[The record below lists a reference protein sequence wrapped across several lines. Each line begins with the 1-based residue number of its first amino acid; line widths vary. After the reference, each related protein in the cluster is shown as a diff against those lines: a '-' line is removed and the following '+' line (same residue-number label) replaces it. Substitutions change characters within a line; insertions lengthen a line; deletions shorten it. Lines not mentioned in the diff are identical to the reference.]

1 MRPCSIYLLFQMNG
15 RSSSKVS
22 SFVMLTF
29 LGDPLDEILGKCWG
43 HFVSTTLTVFYC
55 ITVDPLVIRLCMG
68 KTAAE

>member
-1 MRPCSIYLLFQMNG
+1 
-15 RSSSKVS
+15 
-22 SFVMLTF
+22 MLTF